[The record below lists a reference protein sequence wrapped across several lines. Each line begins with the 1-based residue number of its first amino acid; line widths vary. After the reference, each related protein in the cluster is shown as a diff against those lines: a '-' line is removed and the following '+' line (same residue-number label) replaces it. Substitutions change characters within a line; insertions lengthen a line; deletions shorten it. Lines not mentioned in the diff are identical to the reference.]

1 MEDLADSTAQS
12 RAGVT
17 APDNMEEEILK
28 LANPEAWEES
38 SHTQEKSRG
47 EGTRLWEDSG
57 LHD

>member
-38 SHTQEKSRG
+38 SHTQVLSVRE
-47 EGTRLWEDSG
+47 E
-57 LHD
+57 